1 MDALRVRHSWGFVYE
16 ANHGV
21 ILLFIARQIAEK
33 NAAVERVAE
42 AMLSPAHPQHS
53 AWKKFQQLHNSF
65 GLPQKSYSIVADFG
79 KEGLSIDSL
88 R

>member
-42 AMLSPAHPQHS
+42 AMLSPAHPQQS
-53 AWKKFQQLHNSF
+53 A
-65 GLPQKSYSIVADFG
+65 
-79 KEGLSIDSL
+79 
-88 R
+88 